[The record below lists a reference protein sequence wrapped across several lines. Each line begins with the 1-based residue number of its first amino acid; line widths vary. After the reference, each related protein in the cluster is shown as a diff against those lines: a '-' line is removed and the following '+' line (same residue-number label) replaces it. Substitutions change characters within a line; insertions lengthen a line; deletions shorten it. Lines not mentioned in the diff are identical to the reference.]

1 MSDTDH
7 AQAPTDARGS
17 QRALMRRC
25 GWCVSA
31 IGQQLSECTVWDES
45 ETGARLVVDASETI
59 PDIFH
64 IYMTLDF
71 SSRRRCRVVWRS
83 KTQVGVEFLR

>member
-1 MSDTDH
+1 M
-7 AQAPTDARGS
+7 P
-17 QRALMRRC
+17 
-25 GWCVSA
+25 
-31 IGQQLSECTVWDES
+31 
-45 ETGARLVVDASETI
+45 GARLLVDASETI

-64 IYMTLDF
+64 IYMTLDV